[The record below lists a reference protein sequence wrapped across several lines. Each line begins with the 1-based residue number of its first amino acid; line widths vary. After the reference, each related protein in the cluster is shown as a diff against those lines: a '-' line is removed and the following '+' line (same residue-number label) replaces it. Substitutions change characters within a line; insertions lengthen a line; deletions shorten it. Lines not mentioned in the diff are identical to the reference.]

1 MIFSRWFTRRPDGRC
16 EIPPDIAQLERDL
29 NERLALRKAARS
41 ITNPHQRG
49 HYTRQ
54 LNRSA

>member
-1 MIFSRWFTRRPDGRC
+1 MIFSQFFRRRSDGRC

-29 NERLALRKAARS
+29 AERLALRKSARA
-41 ITNPHQRG
+41 ITDPHKRG

-54 LNRSA
+54 LNRRA